1 MYTTVN
7 PAYVKLLVSEMRIV
21 PVTVNSNTINDEQ
34 MIRAITMN
42 QEIHSLGYTLT
53 PAGIVMLAKSDE
65 VNNFFNLIKDAIGD
79 VKAKPMYPNFPT
91 QVMDMDEATFR
102 FHQLM
107 HYFST
112 YGAELFTGQPVSK
125 GWLPEVEDTDKI
137 KDDRRLLDYKVI
149 DLIDVKDAYIRPY
162 QTILSRRE
170 RMTDKDK
177 MILIECIN
185 HLSINDLSG
194 VNCKFKENLIDVFST
209 IFDAKDLTPIVKI
222 GALRCI
228 CQHTGDV
235 YKCMINVIKDNEYH
249 LSTSQKRMIV
259 KLLESFPIADF
270 RGNLMLSNKKREE
283 VLFVLRY
290 LDFNAYARKREY
302 IDEVKML
309 RNKELRS
316 WESGA
321 KKLVAAKSPEALAY
335 YAQRPGMMLRHITYL
350 LRNGYTKQEIADA
363 FWCKTE
369 SMSIQTI
376 VSLMNFFYASSTA
389 EAEDVRYILDQI
401 LKERLACQETVLR
414 EKKVYIDTSEFDLDL
429 SELRITDKSSE
440 GGYIRSGLAYKIP
453 DGINRIRFFVYW
465 NDTNRVDVDLHS
477 TIYDENG
484 CTENVGWDSNFIGD
498 AYAFSGDITHSDAA
512 EYIDI
517 DLNEAAAMHDV
528 VAATNINLYAGYDT
542 FGEIDECYVG
552 CMAVDSIGTDVK
564 LYNPANC
571 FFTHYLTGNYGFINY
586 GCIDIVNRVI
596 RFDGH
601 GGHRCDYYSTYKTDN
616 PKYSV
621 RKYIDNL
628 ISMQH
633 ADIVDNRDAAD
644 IVLVMGKPSMEKE
657 VSLIDNNFFMD

>member
-1 MYTTVN
+1 MMRTTVN
-7 PAYVKLLVSEMRIV
+7 PVYAKLLISEMRIF
-21 PVTVNSNTINDEQ
+21 PVTVSNDTIDDEQ

-53 PAGIVMLAKSDE
+53 PAGIIMLAKSDE

-79 VKAKPMYPNFPT
+79 VKAKPMYPDFPT
-91 QVMDMDEATFR
+91 QVMNMDEATFR

-125 GWLPEVEDTDKI
+125 GWLPEVEDTDKV

-149 DLIDVKDAYIRPY
+149 DLIDSREAYIYPY

-185 HLSINDLSG
+185 HLFINDLTG
-194 VNCKFKENLIDVFST
+194 ITCKFKENLIDVFSA
-209 IFDAKDLTPIVKI
+209 IFDAKELTPITKI
-222 GALRCI
+222 AALRWI

-235 YKCMINVIKDNEYH
+235 YKCMYNVITNNNYH
-249 LSTSQKRMIV
+249 LSTSQKRMTV

-270 RGNLMLSNKKREE
+270 RGNLMLSNKKRED
-283 VLFVLRY
+283 VLFILRY
-290 LDFNAYARKREY
+290 LDFNTYARKREY

-321 KKLVAAKSPEALAY
+321 KKLVAAKSPEALEY
-335 YAQRPGMMLRHITYL
+335 YAQRPGIMLRNMTYL
-350 LRNGYTKQEIADA
+350 LRNGYTKAEIVDA
-363 FWCKTE
+363 FWHKTE

-376 VSLMNFFYASSTA
+376 VSLINFFYTSSTT
-389 EAEDVRYILDQI
+389 EAEDIRYILDQI
-401 LKERLACQETVLR
+401 LKERLSYQETVLR
-414 EKKVYIDTSEFDLDL
+414 DKKVYIDASGFDLDL
-429 SELRITDKSSE
+429 SELRITDKSAE
-440 GGYIRSGLAYKIP
+440 GGYIRSGFAYKIP
-453 DGINRIRFFVYW
+453 DGVNRIRFFVYW
-465 NDTNRVDVDLHS
+465 NDAKRVDVDLHS
-477 TIYDENG
+477 AFFVENG
-484 CTENVGWDSNFIGD
+484 RSENVGWDANFKSS

-528 VAATNINLYAGYDT
+528 AVATNVDLYSGYDT
-542 FGEIDECYVG
+542 FGEISECYVG

-571 FFTHYLTGNYGFINY
+571 FFTHYLTGDYGFINY

-596 RFDGH
+596 KFDGH
-601 GGHRCDYYSTYKTDN
+601 GHNADYYSTYKTDN

-621 RKYIDNL
+621 RKYIDTL

-657 VSLIDNNFFMD
+657 VSLIDENFFMD